1 MDRAKMYASKWPGV
15 EKGRRNSTAYQHAAC
30 LVNDFA
36 LSRDQGLTILKD
48 WNRQNRP
55 SLDDKE
61 LCGALSNALAY
72 GKHPKGSKL
81 IARNNTKKH
90 KPKAFVP
97 FPIEALPRPVS
108 TYIDEGAKALGC
120 DTSYIAL
127 PMLSALAAAIGNSRR
142 IKLKE
147 SWSEPSI
154 LWTGIV
160 GDSGTLKSP
169 AIDLALRPLRKKQD
183 EAFKVYY
190 EKMSEYQE
198 DMREYETAMKR
209 RKKNE
214 PLPDKPIEP
223 IAKRYY
229 CSDITI
235 EALAGLLKDA
245 PRGLLLARDELS
257 GWLKSFNAY
266 KKGKG
271 GDDAQWLE
279 LHRAGTL
286 LVDRKSGIPKT
297 IHIPNAS
304 VSVCGGIQPVILQS
318 ALGREHFENGLAA
331 RLLLTMPP
339 RRAKQWT
346 EADVCHELQEQIET
360 VFERLLSMK
369 MQENEFGG
377 IEPVDMSLT
386 LDGQNAWIA
395 FYDEHATQQAQ
406 IAGGDLA
413 AAWSKL
419 EGYAARLALII
430 HCVRV
435 ACGDESLK
443 TDDFIDEFSIE
454 AAVTIVRWFGQEIRR
469 IYSMLSEDEDQR
481 DQRRLLELIQSRDG
495 RVTARN
501 LMRSSRKFKVTEIA
515 NSALQELVDMGWGRW
530 EHIKAGADGGRPSK
544 VFVLNEKSS
553 DDKTPDERPE

>member
-1 MDRAKMYASKWPGV
+1 MD
-15 EKGRRNSTAYQHAAC
+15 
-30 LVNDFA
+30 F
-36 LSRDQGLTILKD
+36 RDGYTLEQL
-48 WNRQNRP
+48 
-55 SLDDKE
+55 
-61 LCGALSNALAY
+61 
-72 GKHPKGSKL
+72 
-81 IARNNTKKH
+81 
-90 KPKAFVP
+90 KPKEKPKPFVK
-97 FPIEALPRPVS
+97 FPIDALPKPVS
-108 TYIDEGAKALGC
+108 TYIAEGAEAMGC

-127 PMLSALAAAIGNSRR
+127 PMLSALAAAIGNSRK

-160 GDSGTLKSP
+160 GDSGTMKSP
-169 AIDLALRPLRKKQD
+169 AIDLALRPLRKIQN
-183 EAFKVYY
+183 EAFKVYAK
-190 EKMSEYQE
+190 EMTEYQE
-198 DMREYETAMKR
+198 ELLEYELAV
-209 RKKNE
+209 KKLKKGE
-214 PLPDKPIEP
+214 RPPDKPIEP

-235 EALAGLLKDA
+235 EALAGLLKNA

-286 LVDRKSGIPKT
+286 LVDRKTGTPKT

-304 VSVCGGIQPVILQS
+304 VGVCGGIQPGILQS

-331 RLLLTMPP
+331 RLLLAMPP

-346 EADVCHELQEQIET
+346 EADVCQELQGQIEA
-360 VFERLLSMK
+360 VFDELLSLK
-369 MQENEFGG
+369 MQEDEFGG
-377 IEPVDMSLT
+377 IEPMDMSLT
-386 LDGQNAWIA
+386 LDGQEAWIA
-395 FYDEHATQQAQ
+395 FYDEHAVQQAQ

-443 TDDFIDEFSIE
+443 TDDYVDEFSIE

-469 IYSMLSEDEDQR
+469 IYSMLSEDDDQR
-481 DQRRLLELIQSRDG
+481 DQRRLLEQIQARDG
-495 RVTARN
+495 RITVRQ
-501 LMRSSRKFKVTEIA
+501 LMQGSRKYRDSAEMAT
-515 NSALQELVDMGWGRW
+515 SALQELADIGWGRW
-530 EHIKAGADGGRPSK
+530 KNVQAGTEGGRPSRI
-544 VFVLNEKSS
+544 FVLNSEGGGN
-553 DDKTPDERPE
+553 KTPENEPE

>member
-1 MDRAKMYASKWPGV
+1 MD
-15 EKGRRNSTAYQHAAC
+15 
-30 LVNDFA
+30 F
-36 LSRDQGLTILKD
+36 RDGYTLAQLKP
-48 WNRQNRP
+48 R
-55 SLDDKE
+55 E
-61 LCGALSNALAY
+61 
-72 GKHPKGSKL
+72 
-81 IARNNTKKH
+81 
-90 KPKAFVP
+90 KPKPFKQ
-97 FPIEALPRPVS
+97 FPIEAIPKPVA
-108 TYIDEGAKALGC
+108 TYIAEGAEAMGC

-127 PMLSALAAAIGNSRR
+127 PMLSALASAIGNSRR

-160 GDSGTLKSP
+160 GDSGTMKSP
-169 AIDLALRPLRKKQD
+169 AIDLALRPLRRIQND
-183 EAFKVYY
+183 AFKVYAN
-190 EKMSEYQE
+190 EMNEYQE
-198 DMREYETAMKR
+198 ELLEYELAV
-209 RKKNE
+209 KKLKKGE
-214 PLPDKPIEP
+214 RPPEKPTEP

-235 EALAGLLKDA
+235 EALAGLLQNA

-286 LVDRKSGIPKT
+286 LVDRKTGTPKT

-304 VSVCGGIQPVILQS
+304 VGVCGGIQPVILQS

-346 EADVCHELQEQIET
+346 EADVCQELQQQIET
-360 VFERLLSMK
+360 VFENLLAMK
-369 MQENEFGG
+369 MQEDESGG
-377 IEPVDMSLT
+377 IEPVGMSLT
-386 LDGQNAWIA
+386 LDGQDAWIA
-395 FYDEHATQQAQ
+395 FYDEHAAQQAQ

-469 IYSMLSEDEDQR
+469 IYSMLSEDDDQR
-481 DQRRLLELIQSRDG
+481 DQRRLLEQIQAKDG
-495 RVTARN
+495 RVTVRD
-501 LMRSSRKFKVTEIA
+501 LMRSSRRFQGSAEVA
-515 NSALQELVDMGWGRW
+515 QSALQELVDIGWGRW
-530 EHIKAGADGGRPSK
+530 EHVQAGADGGRPSK
-544 VFVLNEKSS
+544 VFVLNDRGS
-553 DDKTPDERPE
+553 DDKTPTERLG